1 MTKVKE
7 GCFSYETAKS
17 ILGECSLQKKSI
29 YVRDE
34 YSSLNYGHFRTYGYK
49 AVYEDRFV
57 WVSLTDNSLYVDAK
71 I

>member
-7 GCFSYETAKS
+7 GCFSYEEAK
-17 ILGECSLQKKSI
+17 IIIGECSLQKKNI

-34 YSSLNYGHFRTYGYK
+34 YTLMNYGHFRTYGYK
-49 AVYEDRFV
+49 AVYEERFV
-57 WVSLTDNSLYVDAK
+57 WVSLADNSLYLEAK